1 MSDLKRHIGQKVAL
15 AMAAFCTL
23 LTVPIFGLFVWLWME
38 RGLADRL
45 VPSALATIGFLGAC
59 AVVLY
64 VMSRPQPRLLVETA
78 KVDLKV

>member
-15 AMAAFCTL
+15 ATAVFCTL
-23 LTVPIFGLFVWLWME
+23 LTVPMFGLFIWLWMG
-38 RGLADRL
+38 RGLADRW

-64 VMSRPQPRLLVETA
+64 VMSWPQPPVETA
-78 KVDLKV
+78 EADLRG

>member
-15 AMAAFCTL
+15 ATAVFCTL
-23 LTVPIFGLFVWLWME
+23 LTVPIFGLFVWMWME
-38 RGLADRL
+38 RGLSDRW

-64 VMSRPQPRLLVETA
+64 VMSRPQPAVGTA
-78 KVDLKV
+78 EADLRG